1 MRSCFVRIS
10 DEPTDVPVV
19 CWKQLAM
26 SKSYVMT
33 RVVGLLALVVLL
45 FAGCKEKIMNERKG
59 IVTMKGK
66 PVTLTGTPVKVGQK
80 APDFE
85 VVANDLSTVKLSS
98 FAGKTCIIASV
109 PSLDTSVC
117 DIETRRFNEE
127 AGKLGGDVVVLT
139 ISMDLPFAQK
149 RWCGAAGIKN
159 IQTLS
164 DYRDASFGKAYGVL
178 IKELRLLARAVFVVD
193 KAGVVRYVQIVP
205 EIATEPDYNA
215 ALKAVKEL

>member
-1 MRSCFVRIS
+1 VRSCFVRIS